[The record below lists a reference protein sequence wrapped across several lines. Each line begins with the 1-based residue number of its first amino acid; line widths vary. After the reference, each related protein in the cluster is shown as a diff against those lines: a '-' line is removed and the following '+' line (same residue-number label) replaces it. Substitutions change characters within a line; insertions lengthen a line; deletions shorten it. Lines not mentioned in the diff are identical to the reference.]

1 MSLQKGNLVRTRPQK
16 HKNHTAFKN
25 DLHDKTPKMK
35 FVNSI
40 EVSSVCPKCKKI
52 IEWKI
57 KYKKFKPLKTAK
69 KCVKC
74 EERCVKH
81 AYHQMCLGCAKNL
94 TVCPKCGESCE
105 TAKPSPSPREQQ
117 LQSVE
122 LGKLFKSLSERK
134 RRSFLRYLSLKSNAV
149 LNWDELCKNQEKRTR
164 EEMFTKLECL
174 KISSDKG
181 EEIDEEDDLD
191 DLDDFSFN
199 ESDSSSDE

>member
-1 MSLQKGNLVRTRPQK
+1 
-16 HKNHTAFKN
+16 
-25 DLHDKTPKMK
+25 MK

-40 EVSSVCPKCKKI
+40 EVSSVCEKCKRI

-94 TVCPKCGESCE
+94 TVCPKCGENRE
-105 TAKPSPSPREQQ
+105 TGKPSSSPREQQ
-117 LQSVE
+117 IQAVE
-122 LGKLFKSLSERK
+122 LGKLFK
-134 RRSFLRYLSLKSNAV
+134 N
-149 LNWDELCKNQEKRTR
+149 ELCKNQEKRTR
-164 EEMFTKLECL
+164 EEMFAKLECL

-191 DLDDFSFN
+191 DFSFN
-199 ESDSSSDE
+199 ESDSSTDE